1 MSILVCFGFEFLLVG
16 RGLFSQVLC
25 FVDRSRSGE
34 ERLQRIKEPMQID
47 DMDFALNLSLY
58 LTRLTKKAIIFTTSN
73 NLAYIDL
80 SCTSDISESKI
91 LTEYK
96 TESKL
101 QANVTRCCNM
111 SYLMN
116 RTT

>member
-58 LTRLTKKAIIFTTSN
+58 LTRLTSN

-116 RTT
+116 RIT